1 MPKKAIFTKE
11 QIFKKAF
18 EVFKQNGLEAITA
31 RNLAKSLNSSPAP
44 IYSFYTS
51 LDILKKDL
59 INKAKDVFL
68 EYVKKPTTEYIFLN
82 IGIGV
87 CMFAR
92 EEKQLFHTIFLKDTS
107 YSGLVREFR
116 DLIKVEMSKDSRF
129 DKLDE
134 EFKTKLFLD
143 CWMYAHGFS
152 TLIATNY
159 FKDVSDD
166 FIKER
171 LVEGAATMLYKRLRD
186 YNKKN

>member
-31 RNLAKSLNSSPAP
+31 RNLAKSLNCSPAP

-51 LDILKKDL
+51 LEILKKDL
-59 INKAKDVFL
+59 INQAKSIFM
-68 EYVKKPTTEYIFLN
+68 EYVKESSTEYIFLN
-82 IGIGV
+82 IGIGI
-87 CMFAR
+87 CKFAR
-92 EEKQLFHTIFLKDTS
+92 EEKQLFHTIFLKDSS
-107 YSGLVREFR
+107 YSSLVREFR

-134 EFKTKLFLD
+134 DFKTELFLD

-159 FKDVSDD
+159 FKDVSDS
-166 FIKER
+166 FIQKR
-171 LVEGAATMLYKRLRD
+171 LVSGAATMMYKRLEE
-186 YNKKN
+186 YNK

>member
-1 MPKKAIFTKE
+1 MM
-11 QIFKKAF
+11 
-18 EVFKQNGLEAITA
+18 N
-31 RNLAKSLNSSPAP
+31 
-44 IYSFYTS
+44 IYSQKISEVQKYGTMTGHVYSWVVLVVGKKFYDS
-51 LDILKKDL
+51 LTPEQQTIMQESADIA
-59 INKAKDVFL
+59 IAYMAESVAKDD
-68 EYVKKPTTEYIFLN
+68 ET
-82 IGIGV
+82 
-87 CMFAR
+87 AR
-92 EEKQLFHTIFLKDTS
+92 EEMAKT
-107 YSGLVREFR
+107 GLVF
-116 DLIKVEMSKDSRF
+116 VEPS
-129 DKLDE
+129 E

>member
-1 MPKKAIFTKE
+1 
-11 QIFKKAF
+11 
-18 EVFKQNGLEAITA
+18 
-31 RNLAKSLNSSPAP
+31 
-44 IYSFYTS
+44 
-51 LDILKKDL
+51 
-59 INKAKDVFL
+59 
-68 EYVKKPTTEYIFLN
+68 
-82 IGIGV
+82 
-87 CMFAR
+87 MFAR
-92 EEKQLFHTIFLKDTS
+92 EEKQLFHTIFLKDSS

-116 DLIKVEMSKDSRF
+116 DLIKVEMSKDIRF

-186 YNKKN
+186 YSKKN

>member
-31 RNLAKSLNSSPAP
+31 RNLA

-59 INKAKDVFL
+59 INKAKDVFM

>member
-1 MPKKAIFTKE
+1 
-11 QIFKKAF
+11 
-18 EVFKQNGLEAITA
+18 
-31 RNLAKSLNSSPAP
+31 
-44 IYSFYTS
+44 
-51 LDILKKDL
+51 
-59 INKAKDVFL
+59 
-68 EYVKKPTTEYIFLN
+68 
-82 IGIGV
+82 
-87 CMFAR
+87 
-92 EEKQLFHTIFLKDTS
+92 
-107 YSGLVREFR
+107 
-116 DLIKVEMSKDSRF
+116 MSKDSRF

-186 YNKKN
+186 YNKKVNFKRAFLQALFYIIYLQHF